1 MKKMFYIGLLAL
13 VLCSCSKEEVDTT
26 PKEVEFTLDYIFAQS
41 GSMTRATSAEVY
53 GDFYNNYIKSKQ
65 LTPKTYSLTFKN
77 SKGYEVLNVSGKWGD
92 KNIIRL
98 PSGNYTI
105 SGTSHPIFDKYQ
117 IIPSDSVYMR
127 FEEDITIKQDMSEL
141 VLNAIYDS
149 YLLMF
154 DKSNTKSISLKGYYI
169 RTGTS
174 KSHNIQLPSNDDLY
188 FAFINNDHF
197 YYLDE
202 KENLYYPYTIESIT
216 INRNDGSPIDINI
229 CNLNFDLGKYY
240 YFNDMTNSFDIPP
253 MESGN

>member
-13 VLCSCSKEEVDTT
+13 ALCSCSKEDGIIAPQEI
-26 PKEVEFTLDYIFAQS
+26 EFTLDYTFAES
-41 GSMTRATSAEVY
+41 GSMTRATGAEVY
-53 GDFYNNYIKSKQ
+53 SDFYNKHIKTKL
-65 LTPKTYSLTFKN
+65 LTPKTYTLTFKN
-77 SKGYEVLNVSGKWGD
+77 SNGDEVLNVSGKWGD
-92 KNIIRL
+92 KNIVRL
-98 PSGNYTI
+98 PSGSYTI
-105 SGTSHPIFDKYQ
+105 SGTSHPVVDKYQ

-127 FEEDITIKQDMSEL
+127 FEEDITIKEDMSEL

-169 RTGTS
+169 RTGTN
-174 KSHNIQLPSNDDLY
+174 KSHSIQLPSNDDLY

-216 INRNDGSPIDINI
+216 INRNDGTPVNINLY
-229 CNLNFDLGKYY
+229 NLDFDLGKYY
-240 YFNDMTNSFDIPP
+240 YFNNMTNSFDIPP